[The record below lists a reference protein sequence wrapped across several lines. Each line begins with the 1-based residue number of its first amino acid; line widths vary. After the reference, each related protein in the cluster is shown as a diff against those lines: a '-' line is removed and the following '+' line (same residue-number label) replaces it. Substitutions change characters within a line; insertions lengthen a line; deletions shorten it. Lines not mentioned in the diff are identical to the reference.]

1 MKLSARIAFLSL
13 LYGTSC
19 IAAADQAFGQS
30 RIYGPV
36 TNIESPN
43 SFIMYQQ
50 PSGPANPTARAGVAD
65 VRGDY
70 AMAIGAAATAHAFEA
85 IAIGHESEARQTPN
99 APTDQVGEAGRA
111 IAIGAR
117 AKAYDTGIAIG
128 LTSVAGAGSEA
139 GVLDYRPS
147 AIAIGQNTFART
159 TESIAI
165 GKFATVTEEKA
176 LGQNADRSIAI
187 GRSATITGSQNSV
200 AIGPDV
206 AVFANSP
213 NSIALGFRA
222 SVVGNAEGG
231 IAIGDNASVVGGTST
246 IAIGT
251 VSMAENESIAIGS
264 FARALG
270 NRSMAL
276 GQGSKAEGLNSVA
289 LGFEAFARADS
300 STAIGR
306 FATAQHLSSTALGF
320 GAVTTRN
327 SQVVIGTSLETVTVP
342 NVAGSGNQFLFATA
356 DGTLNRYTG
365 ATTIDS
371 DLLISGSQAIGGNLT
386 VGGDVVFNNYKN
398 TNPGSGTT
406 FLSTDANGKVAL
418 AAIPNGTTFCTL
430 VGANSSCYGPNAEAK
445 GAFDTAIGANSRAD
459 AALGSTALGAETNA
473 SGNGSTAI
481 GVLAKSQGEGSLA
494 VGFAANST
502 AEDGIAIGS
511 NALANG
517 FNAFAFGTGAVAN
530 GRNVTAIGFGA
541 RAEGFN
547 TNSLALGT
555 GSLASGTDVTALGAG
570 ATATGVRATA
580 IGAGAITTRN
590 NQVVI
595 GTSLETVTAPS
606 VAGIGNQFLFA
617 TADGTLNR
625 YTGATTI
632 DSDLLISGSQAIG
645 GNLTVGGDVVF
656 NNYKNTNPGS
666 GTTFLSTDANGKVAL
681 AAIPNG
687 TTFCTLVGANSS
699 CYGPNAEAKGAFD
712 TAIGANSRAD
722 AALGS
727 TALGAE
733 TNASGNGSTAIGV
746 LAKSQGEGSLAV
758 GFAANSTAEDGIAIG
773 SNALANGFNAFA
785 FGTGAVAN
793 GRNVTAIGFGARAEG
808 FNTNSLALGTGSLAS
823 GTDVTALGAGATATG
838 VRATAI
844 GAGAITTR
852 NNQVVIGTQQDD
864 VTMPGLSGS
873 GTDLVAA
880 NNDGTL
886 QRSSV
891 SLQQVDQAVN
901 TTIPKLESAVSGL
914 GQAVESVGAIA
925 SAMSAVPQ
933 VSLMEDEP
941 MRCGVG
947 TGGYGSEYAISAGC
961 AVRIADR
968 LHLNG
973 ALAYAPS
980 VNYQYGSTPS
990 VAGRLG
996 FSFPLGRIAK
1006 PSSKPT
1012 AEASKELS
1020 NVQGT
1025 IQKIQ
1030 AEVKSRDNQIAILKT
1045 QLDKLL
1051 KAQHSETSTP
1061 SSKATTE
1068 LIATFMS
1075 RIEQLENRLA
1085 EQELISQRA
1094 MEQLK
1099 SLVGSAPL
1107 GMGAISKVNR

>member
-1 MKLSARIAFLSL
+1 MRPTWQQKKAGYAYEAFIIKKNMKLSARIAFLSL
-13 LYGTSC
+13 LHGASC
-19 IAAADQAFGQS
+19 IAVADQAFGQS

-36 TNIESPN
+36 TNVESPN

-595 GTSLETVTAPS
+595 GT
-606 VAGIGNQFLFA
+606 
-617 TADGTLNR
+617 
-625 YTGATTI
+625 
-632 DSDLLISGSQAIG
+632 
-645 GNLTVGGDVVF
+645 
-656 NNYKNTNPGS
+656 
-666 GTTFLSTDANGKVAL
+666 
-681 AAIPNG
+681 
-687 TTFCTLVGANSS
+687 
-699 CYGPNAEAKGAFD
+699 
-712 TAIGANSRAD
+712 
-722 AALGS
+722 
-727 TALGAE
+727 
-733 TNASGNGSTAIGV
+733 
-746 LAKSQGEGSLAV
+746 
-758 GFAANSTAEDGIAIG
+758 
-773 SNALANGFNAFA
+773 
-785 FGTGAVAN
+785 
-793 GRNVTAIGFGARAEG
+793 
-808 FNTNSLALGTGSLAS
+808 
-823 GTDVTALGAGATATG
+823 
-838 VRATAI
+838 
-844 GAGAITTR
+844 
-852 NNQVVIGTQQDD
+852 QQDD

>member
-306 FATAQHLSSTALGF
+306 FATAQHFSSTALGF

-342 NVAGSGNQFLFATA
+342 NVAGS
-356 DGTLNRYTG
+356 
-365 ATTIDS
+365 
-371 DLLISGSQAIGGNLT
+371 
-386 VGGDVVFNNYKN
+386 
-398 TNPGSGTT
+398 
-406 FLSTDANGKVAL
+406 
-418 AAIPNGTTFCTL
+418 
-430 VGANSSCYGPNAEAK
+430 
-445 GAFDTAIGANSRAD
+445 
-459 AALGSTALGAETNA
+459 
-473 SGNGSTAI
+473 
-481 GVLAKSQGEGSLA
+481 
-494 VGFAANST
+494 
-502 AEDGIAIGS
+502 
-511 NALANG
+511 
-517 FNAFAFGTGAVAN
+517 
-530 GRNVTAIGFGA
+530 
-541 RAEGFN
+541 
-547 TNSLALGT
+547 
-555 GSLASGTDVTALGAG
+555 
-570 ATATGVRATA
+570 
-580 IGAGAITTRN
+580 
-590 NQVVI
+590 
-595 GTSLETVTAPS
+595 
-606 VAGIGNQFLFA
+606 GNQFLFA

>member
-251 VSMAENESIAIGS
+251 VSMAGNDSIAIGS
-264 FARALG
+264 FATALG

-327 SQVVIGTSLETVTVP
+327 SQVVIGTSLETVT
-342 NVAGSGNQFLFATA
+342 
-356 DGTLNRYTG
+356 
-365 ATTIDS
+365 
-371 DLLISGSQAIGGNLT
+371 
-386 VGGDVVFNNYKN
+386 
-398 TNPGSGTT
+398 
-406 FLSTDANGKVAL
+406 
-418 AAIPNGTTFCTL
+418 
-430 VGANSSCYGPNAEAK
+430 
-445 GAFDTAIGANSRAD
+445 
-459 AALGSTALGAETNA
+459 
-473 SGNGSTAI
+473 
-481 GVLAKSQGEGSLA
+481 
-494 VGFAANST
+494 
-502 AEDGIAIGS
+502 
-511 NALANG
+511 
-517 FNAFAFGTGAVAN
+517 
-530 GRNVTAIGFGA
+530 
-541 RAEGFN
+541 
-547 TNSLALGT
+547 
-555 GSLASGTDVTALGAG
+555 
-570 ATATGVRATA
+570 
-580 IGAGAITTRN
+580 
-590 NQVVI
+590 
-595 GTSLETVTAPS
+595 APS

-632 DSDLLISGSQAIG
+632 GSDLLISGSQAIG

>member
-1 MKLSARIAFLSL
+1 MRPNWQQKKAGYACEAFIIKKNMKLSARIAFLSL
-13 LYGTSC
+13 LHGASC
-19 IAAADQAFGQS
+19 IAVADQAFGQS

-36 TNIESPN
+36 TNVESPN

-85 IAIGHESEARQTPN
+85 LAIGHESEARQTPN

-128 LTSVAGAGSEA
+128 LTSVAGAGSDV

-176 LGQNADRSIAI
+176 LGQNGDRSIAI

-206 AVFANSP
+206 AVLGNSP
-213 NSIALGFRA
+213 NSIALGFGA

-251 VSMAENESIAIGS
+251 ISMAENESIAIGVN
-264 FARALG
+264 ARALG

-306 FATAQHLSSTALGF
+306 FAAAQHFSSTALGF

-365 ATTIDS
+365 AT
-371 DLLISGSQAIGGNLT
+371 N
-386 VGGDVVFNNYKN
+386 
-398 TNPGSGTT
+398 
-406 FLSTDANGKVAL
+406 
-418 AAIPNGTTFCTL
+418 
-430 VGANSSCYGPNAEAK
+430 
-445 GAFDTAIGANSRAD
+445 
-459 AALGSTALGAETNA
+459 
-473 SGNGSTAI
+473 
-481 GVLAKSQGEGSLA
+481 
-494 VGFAANST
+494 
-502 AEDGIAIGS
+502 
-511 NALANG
+511 
-517 FNAFAFGTGAVAN
+517 
-530 GRNVTAIGFGA
+530 
-541 RAEGFN
+541 
-547 TNSLALGT
+547 
-555 GSLASGTDVTALGAG
+555 
-570 ATATGVRATA
+570 
-580 IGAGAITTRN
+580 
-590 NQVVI
+590 
-595 GTSLETVTAPS
+595 
-606 VAGIGNQFLFA
+606 
-617 TADGTLNR
+617 
-625 YTGATTI
+625 I

>member
-1 MKLSARIAFLSL
+1 
-13 LYGTSC
+13 
-19 IAAADQAFGQS
+19 
-30 RIYGPV
+30 
-36 TNIESPN
+36 
-43 SFIMYQQ
+43 
-50 PSGPANPTARAGVAD
+50 
-65 VRGDY
+65 
-70 AMAIGAAATAHAFEA
+70 MAIGAAATAHAFEA

-128 LTSVAGAGSEA
+128 LTSVAGAGSDV

-176 LGQNADRSIAI
+176 LGQNGDRSIAI

-206 AVFANSP
+206 AVLGNSP
-213 NSIALGFRA
+213 NSIALGFGA

-251 VSMAENESIAIGS
+251 ISMAENESIAIGVN
-264 FARALG
+264 ARALG

-365 ATTIDS
+365 AT
-371 DLLISGSQAIGGNLT
+371 N
-386 VGGDVVFNNYKN
+386 
-398 TNPGSGTT
+398 
-406 FLSTDANGKVAL
+406 
-418 AAIPNGTTFCTL
+418 
-430 VGANSSCYGPNAEAK
+430 
-445 GAFDTAIGANSRAD
+445 
-459 AALGSTALGAETNA
+459 
-473 SGNGSTAI
+473 
-481 GVLAKSQGEGSLA
+481 
-494 VGFAANST
+494 
-502 AEDGIAIGS
+502 
-511 NALANG
+511 
-517 FNAFAFGTGAVAN
+517 
-530 GRNVTAIGFGA
+530 
-541 RAEGFN
+541 
-547 TNSLALGT
+547 
-555 GSLASGTDVTALGAG
+555 
-570 ATATGVRATA
+570 
-580 IGAGAITTRN
+580 
-590 NQVVI
+590 
-595 GTSLETVTAPS
+595 
-606 VAGIGNQFLFA
+606 
-617 TADGTLNR
+617 
-625 YTGATTI
+625 I

>member
-327 SQVVIGTSLETVTVP
+327 SQVVIGTSLETVT
-342 NVAGSGNQFLFATA
+342 
-356 DGTLNRYTG
+356 
-365 ATTIDS
+365 
-371 DLLISGSQAIGGNLT
+371 
-386 VGGDVVFNNYKN
+386 
-398 TNPGSGTT
+398 
-406 FLSTDANGKVAL
+406 
-418 AAIPNGTTFCTL
+418 
-430 VGANSSCYGPNAEAK
+430 
-445 GAFDTAIGANSRAD
+445 
-459 AALGSTALGAETNA
+459 
-473 SGNGSTAI
+473 
-481 GVLAKSQGEGSLA
+481 
-494 VGFAANST
+494 
-502 AEDGIAIGS
+502 
-511 NALANG
+511 
-517 FNAFAFGTGAVAN
+517 
-530 GRNVTAIGFGA
+530 
-541 RAEGFN
+541 
-547 TNSLALGT
+547 
-555 GSLASGTDVTALGAG
+555 
-570 ATATGVRATA
+570 
-580 IGAGAITTRN
+580 
-590 NQVVI
+590 
-595 GTSLETVTAPS
+595 APS
-606 VAGIGNQFLFA
+606 VAGSGNQFLFA

>member
-30 RIYGPV
+30 RIYGPE

-43 SFIMYQQ
+43 SFIKYQQ
-50 PSGPANPTARAGVAD
+50 PSTPANPFARAGVAD
-65 VRGDY
+65 ARGDY

-200 AIGPDV
+200 AIGTDV
-206 AVFANSP
+206 AVLGNSP
-213 NSIALGFRA
+213 SSISLGFGALVQGKTESGIAIGTDAIAATGDSVIAIGKQAMAGTGESVIAIGKQAMAKATGSTAIGFLSKAENGSLAMGTLAVADGKDSIALGDRSLA
-222 SVVGNAEGG
+222 TGGQGG
-231 IAIGDNASVVGGTST
+231 IAIGQEAIAKKGNA
-246 IAIGT
+246 
-251 VSMAENESIAIGS
+251 
-264 FARALG
+264 
-270 NRSMAL
+270 
-276 GQGSKAEGLNSVA
+276 
-289 LGFEAFARADS
+289 
-300 STAIGR
+300 TAIGR
-306 FATAQHLSSTALGF
+306 NSLADYVNSTAL
-320 GAVTTRN
+320 
-327 SQVVIGTSLETVTVP
+327 
-342 NVAGSGNQFLFATA
+342 
-356 DGTLNRYTG
+356 
-365 ATTIDS
+365 
-371 DLLISGSQAIGGNLT
+371 
-386 VGGDVVFNNYKN
+386 
-398 TNPGSGTT
+398 
-406 FLSTDANGKVAL
+406 
-418 AAIPNGTTFCTL
+418 
-430 VGANSSCYGPNAEAK
+430 
-445 GAFDTAIGANSRAD
+445 
-459 AALGSTALGAETNA
+459 
-473 SGNGSTAI
+473 
-481 GVLAKSQGEGSLA
+481 
-494 VGFAANST
+494 
-502 AEDGIAIGS
+502 
-511 NALANG
+511 
-517 FNAFAFGTGAVAN
+517 
-530 GRNVTAIGFGA
+530 
-541 RAEGFN
+541 
-547 TNSLALGT
+547 
-555 GSLASGTDVTALGAG
+555 
-570 ATATGVRATA
+570 
-580 IGAGAITTRN
+580 GAGAITTRN

>member
-430 VGANSSCYGPNAEAK
+430 VGANSA
-445 GAFDTAIGANSRAD
+445 
-459 AALGSTALGAETNA
+459 
-473 SGNGSTAI
+473 
-481 GVLAKSQGEGSLA
+481 
-494 VGFAANST
+494 
-502 AEDGIAIGS
+502 
-511 NALANG
+511 
-517 FNAFAFGTGAVAN
+517 
-530 GRNVTAIGFGA
+530 
-541 RAEGFN
+541 
-547 TNSLALGT
+547 
-555 GSLASGTDVTALGAG
+555 
-570 ATATGVRATA
+570 
-580 IGAGAITTRN
+580 
-590 NQVVI
+590 
-595 GTSLETVTAPS
+595 
-606 VAGIGNQFLFA
+606 
-617 TADGTLNR
+617 
-625 YTGATTI
+625 
-632 DSDLLISGSQAIG
+632 
-645 GNLTVGGDVVF
+645 
-656 NNYKNTNPGS
+656 
-666 GTTFLSTDANGKVAL
+666 
-681 AAIPNG
+681 
-687 TTFCTLVGANSS
+687 

>member
-1 MKLSARIAFLSL
+1 MRPTWQQKKAGYAYEAFIIKKNMKLSARIAFLSL
-13 LYGTSC
+13 LHGASC
-19 IAAADQAFGQS
+19 IAVADQAFGQS

-595 GTSLETVTAPS
+595 GT
-606 VAGIGNQFLFA
+606 
-617 TADGTLNR
+617 
-625 YTGATTI
+625 
-632 DSDLLISGSQAIG
+632 
-645 GNLTVGGDVVF
+645 
-656 NNYKNTNPGS
+656 
-666 GTTFLSTDANGKVAL
+666 
-681 AAIPNG
+681 
-687 TTFCTLVGANSS
+687 
-699 CYGPNAEAKGAFD
+699 
-712 TAIGANSRAD
+712 
-722 AALGS
+722 
-727 TALGAE
+727 
-733 TNASGNGSTAIGV
+733 
-746 LAKSQGEGSLAV
+746 
-758 GFAANSTAEDGIAIG
+758 
-773 SNALANGFNAFA
+773 
-785 FGTGAVAN
+785 
-793 GRNVTAIGFGARAEG
+793 
-808 FNTNSLALGTGSLAS
+808 
-823 GTDVTALGAGATATG
+823 
-838 VRATAI
+838 
-844 GAGAITTR
+844 
-852 NNQVVIGTQQDD
+852 QQDD

>member
-1 MKLSARIAFLSL
+1 MRPTWQQKKAGYACETFIIKKNMKLSARIAFLSL

-85 IAIGHESEARQTPN
+85 LAIGHESEARQTPN

-595 GTSLETVTAPS
+595 GT
-606 VAGIGNQFLFA
+606 
-617 TADGTLNR
+617 
-625 YTGATTI
+625 
-632 DSDLLISGSQAIG
+632 
-645 GNLTVGGDVVF
+645 
-656 NNYKNTNPGS
+656 
-666 GTTFLSTDANGKVAL
+666 
-681 AAIPNG
+681 
-687 TTFCTLVGANSS
+687 
-699 CYGPNAEAKGAFD
+699 
-712 TAIGANSRAD
+712 
-722 AALGS
+722 
-727 TALGAE
+727 
-733 TNASGNGSTAIGV
+733 
-746 LAKSQGEGSLAV
+746 
-758 GFAANSTAEDGIAIG
+758 
-773 SNALANGFNAFA
+773 
-785 FGTGAVAN
+785 
-793 GRNVTAIGFGARAEG
+793 
-808 FNTNSLALGTGSLAS
+808 
-823 GTDVTALGAGATATG
+823 
-838 VRATAI
+838 
-844 GAGAITTR
+844 
-852 NNQVVIGTQQDD
+852 QQDD

>member
-1 MKLSARIAFLSL
+1 MRPTWQQKKAGYACEAFIIKKNMKLSARIAFLSL
-13 LYGTSC
+13 LHGASC
-19 IAAADQAFGQS
+19 IAVADQAFGQS

-85 IAIGHESEARQTPN
+85 LAIGHESEARQTPN

-128 LTSVAGAGSEA
+128 LTSVAGAGSDV

-206 AVFANSP
+206 AVLGNSP
-213 NSIALGFRA
+213 NSIALGFGA

-251 VSMAENESIAIGS
+251 VSMAKNDSIAIGS
-264 FARALG
+264 FASALG

-595 GTSLETVTAPS
+595 GT
-606 VAGIGNQFLFA
+606 
-617 TADGTLNR
+617 
-625 YTGATTI
+625 
-632 DSDLLISGSQAIG
+632 
-645 GNLTVGGDVVF
+645 
-656 NNYKNTNPGS
+656 
-666 GTTFLSTDANGKVAL
+666 
-681 AAIPNG
+681 
-687 TTFCTLVGANSS
+687 
-699 CYGPNAEAKGAFD
+699 
-712 TAIGANSRAD
+712 
-722 AALGS
+722 
-727 TALGAE
+727 
-733 TNASGNGSTAIGV
+733 
-746 LAKSQGEGSLAV
+746 
-758 GFAANSTAEDGIAIG
+758 
-773 SNALANGFNAFA
+773 
-785 FGTGAVAN
+785 
-793 GRNVTAIGFGARAEG
+793 
-808 FNTNSLALGTGSLAS
+808 
-823 GTDVTALGAGATATG
+823 
-838 VRATAI
+838 
-844 GAGAITTR
+844 
-852 NNQVVIGTQQDD
+852 QQDD

-891 SLQQVDQAVN
+891 SLQQVNQAVN

>member
-206 AVFANSP
+206 AVLGNSP
-213 NSIALGFRA
+213 NSIALGFGA

-251 VSMAENESIAIGS
+251 ISMAENESIAIGVN
-264 FARALG
+264 ARALG

-365 ATTIDS
+365 ATTI
-371 DLLISGSQAIGGNLT
+371 G
-386 VGGDVVFNNYKN
+386 
-398 TNPGSGTT
+398 
-406 FLSTDANGKVAL
+406 
-418 AAIPNGTTFCTL
+418 
-430 VGANSSCYGPNAEAK
+430 
-445 GAFDTAIGANSRAD
+445 
-459 AALGSTALGAETNA
+459 
-473 SGNGSTAI
+473 
-481 GVLAKSQGEGSLA
+481 
-494 VGFAANST
+494 
-502 AEDGIAIGS
+502 
-511 NALANG
+511 
-517 FNAFAFGTGAVAN
+517 
-530 GRNVTAIGFGA
+530 
-541 RAEGFN
+541 
-547 TNSLALGT
+547 
-555 GSLASGTDVTALGAG
+555 
-570 ATATGVRATA
+570 
-580 IGAGAITTRN
+580 
-590 NQVVI
+590 
-595 GTSLETVTAPS
+595 
-606 VAGIGNQFLFA
+606 
-617 TADGTLNR
+617 
-625 YTGATTI
+625 
-632 DSDLLISGSQAIG
+632 SDLLISGSQAIG

>member
-30 RIYGPV
+30 RIYGPE

-43 SFIMYQQ
+43 SFIKYQQ
-50 PSGPANPTARAGVAD
+50 PSTPANPFARAGVAD
-65 VRGDY
+65 ARGDY

-187 GRSATITGSQNSV
+187 GRSATITGAQNSV

-206 AVFANSP
+206 AVFGNSP

-342 NVAGSGNQFLFATA
+342 NVAGS
-356 DGTLNRYTG
+356 
-365 ATTIDS
+365 
-371 DLLISGSQAIGGNLT
+371 
-386 VGGDVVFNNYKN
+386 
-398 TNPGSGTT
+398 
-406 FLSTDANGKVAL
+406 
-418 AAIPNGTTFCTL
+418 
-430 VGANSSCYGPNAEAK
+430 
-445 GAFDTAIGANSRAD
+445 
-459 AALGSTALGAETNA
+459 
-473 SGNGSTAI
+473 
-481 GVLAKSQGEGSLA
+481 
-494 VGFAANST
+494 
-502 AEDGIAIGS
+502 
-511 NALANG
+511 
-517 FNAFAFGTGAVAN
+517 
-530 GRNVTAIGFGA
+530 
-541 RAEGFN
+541 
-547 TNSLALGT
+547 
-555 GSLASGTDVTALGAG
+555 
-570 ATATGVRATA
+570 
-580 IGAGAITTRN
+580 
-590 NQVVI
+590 
-595 GTSLETVTAPS
+595 
-606 VAGIGNQFLFA
+606 GNQFLFA

-1099 SLVGSAPL
+1099 SLAGSAPL

>member
-1 MKLSARIAFLSL
+1 MRPTWQQKKAGYACETFIIKKNMKLSARIAFLSL
-13 LYGTSC
+13 LHGASC
-19 IAAADQAFGQS
+19 IAVADQAFGQS

-327 SQVVIGTSLETVTVP
+327 SQVVIGTSLETVT
-342 NVAGSGNQFLFATA
+342 
-356 DGTLNRYTG
+356 
-365 ATTIDS
+365 
-371 DLLISGSQAIGGNLT
+371 
-386 VGGDVVFNNYKN
+386 
-398 TNPGSGTT
+398 
-406 FLSTDANGKVAL
+406 
-418 AAIPNGTTFCTL
+418 
-430 VGANSSCYGPNAEAK
+430 
-445 GAFDTAIGANSRAD
+445 
-459 AALGSTALGAETNA
+459 
-473 SGNGSTAI
+473 
-481 GVLAKSQGEGSLA
+481 
-494 VGFAANST
+494 
-502 AEDGIAIGS
+502 
-511 NALANG
+511 
-517 FNAFAFGTGAVAN
+517 
-530 GRNVTAIGFGA
+530 
-541 RAEGFN
+541 
-547 TNSLALGT
+547 
-555 GSLASGTDVTALGAG
+555 
-570 ATATGVRATA
+570 
-580 IGAGAITTRN
+580 
-590 NQVVI
+590 
-595 GTSLETVTAPS
+595 APS
-606 VAGIGNQFLFA
+606 VAGSGNQFLFA

>member
-187 GRSATITGSQNSV
+187 GRSATITGAQNSV

-342 NVAGSGNQFLFATA
+342 NVAGS
-356 DGTLNRYTG
+356 
-365 ATTIDS
+365 
-371 DLLISGSQAIGGNLT
+371 
-386 VGGDVVFNNYKN
+386 
-398 TNPGSGTT
+398 
-406 FLSTDANGKVAL
+406 
-418 AAIPNGTTFCTL
+418 
-430 VGANSSCYGPNAEAK
+430 
-445 GAFDTAIGANSRAD
+445 
-459 AALGSTALGAETNA
+459 
-473 SGNGSTAI
+473 
-481 GVLAKSQGEGSLA
+481 
-494 VGFAANST
+494 
-502 AEDGIAIGS
+502 
-511 NALANG
+511 
-517 FNAFAFGTGAVAN
+517 
-530 GRNVTAIGFGA
+530 
-541 RAEGFN
+541 
-547 TNSLALGT
+547 
-555 GSLASGTDVTALGAG
+555 
-570 ATATGVRATA
+570 
-580 IGAGAITTRN
+580 
-590 NQVVI
+590 
-595 GTSLETVTAPS
+595 
-606 VAGIGNQFLFA
+606 GNQFLFA

>member
-85 IAIGHESEARQTPN
+85 LAIGHESEARQTPN

-595 GTSLETVTAPS
+595 GT
-606 VAGIGNQFLFA
+606 
-617 TADGTLNR
+617 
-625 YTGATTI
+625 
-632 DSDLLISGSQAIG
+632 
-645 GNLTVGGDVVF
+645 
-656 NNYKNTNPGS
+656 
-666 GTTFLSTDANGKVAL
+666 
-681 AAIPNG
+681 
-687 TTFCTLVGANSS
+687 
-699 CYGPNAEAKGAFD
+699 
-712 TAIGANSRAD
+712 
-722 AALGS
+722 
-727 TALGAE
+727 
-733 TNASGNGSTAIGV
+733 
-746 LAKSQGEGSLAV
+746 
-758 GFAANSTAEDGIAIG
+758 
-773 SNALANGFNAFA
+773 
-785 FGTGAVAN
+785 
-793 GRNVTAIGFGARAEG
+793 
-808 FNTNSLALGTGSLAS
+808 
-823 GTDVTALGAGATATG
+823 
-838 VRATAI
+838 
-844 GAGAITTR
+844 
-852 NNQVVIGTQQDD
+852 QQDD

>member
-251 VSMAENESIAIGS
+251 VSMAENDSIAIGS

-342 NVAGSGNQFLFATA
+342 NVAGS
-356 DGTLNRYTG
+356 
-365 ATTIDS
+365 
-371 DLLISGSQAIGGNLT
+371 
-386 VGGDVVFNNYKN
+386 
-398 TNPGSGTT
+398 
-406 FLSTDANGKVAL
+406 
-418 AAIPNGTTFCTL
+418 
-430 VGANSSCYGPNAEAK
+430 
-445 GAFDTAIGANSRAD
+445 
-459 AALGSTALGAETNA
+459 
-473 SGNGSTAI
+473 
-481 GVLAKSQGEGSLA
+481 
-494 VGFAANST
+494 
-502 AEDGIAIGS
+502 
-511 NALANG
+511 
-517 FNAFAFGTGAVAN
+517 
-530 GRNVTAIGFGA
+530 
-541 RAEGFN
+541 
-547 TNSLALGT
+547 
-555 GSLASGTDVTALGAG
+555 
-570 ATATGVRATA
+570 
-580 IGAGAITTRN
+580 
-590 NQVVI
+590 
-595 GTSLETVTAPS
+595 
-606 VAGIGNQFLFA
+606 GNQFLFA

>member
-327 SQVVIGTSLETVTVP
+327 S
-342 NVAGSGNQFLFATA
+342 
-356 DGTLNRYTG
+356 
-365 ATTIDS
+365 
-371 DLLISGSQAIGGNLT
+371 
-386 VGGDVVFNNYKN
+386 
-398 TNPGSGTT
+398 
-406 FLSTDANGKVAL
+406 
-418 AAIPNGTTFCTL
+418 
-430 VGANSSCYGPNAEAK
+430 
-445 GAFDTAIGANSRAD
+445 
-459 AALGSTALGAETNA
+459 
-473 SGNGSTAI
+473 
-481 GVLAKSQGEGSLA
+481 
-494 VGFAANST
+494 
-502 AEDGIAIGS
+502 
-511 NALANG
+511 
-517 FNAFAFGTGAVAN
+517 
-530 GRNVTAIGFGA
+530 
-541 RAEGFN
+541 
-547 TNSLALGT
+547 
-555 GSLASGTDVTALGAG
+555 
-570 ATATGVRATA
+570 
-580 IGAGAITTRN
+580 
-590 NQVVI
+590 QVVI

>member
-1 MKLSARIAFLSL
+1 MRPTWQQKKAGYACETFIIKKNMKLSARIAFLSL
-13 LYGTSC
+13 LHGASC
-19 IAAADQAFGQS
+19 IAVADQAFGQS

-36 TNIESPN
+36 TNVESPN

-85 IAIGHESEARQTPN
+85 LAIGHESEARQTPN

-128 LTSVAGAGSEA
+128 LTSVAGAGSDV

-176 LGQNADRSIAI
+176 LGQNGDRSIAI

-206 AVFANSP
+206 AVLGNSP
-213 NSIALGFRA
+213 KSIALGFRA

-251 VSMAENESIAIGS
+251 VSMAGKDSIAIGS
-264 FARALG
+264 FAGALG

-342 NVAGSGNQFLFATA
+342 NVAGS
-356 DGTLNRYTG
+356 
-365 ATTIDS
+365 
-371 DLLISGSQAIGGNLT
+371 
-386 VGGDVVFNNYKN
+386 
-398 TNPGSGTT
+398 
-406 FLSTDANGKVAL
+406 
-418 AAIPNGTTFCTL
+418 
-430 VGANSSCYGPNAEAK
+430 
-445 GAFDTAIGANSRAD
+445 
-459 AALGSTALGAETNA
+459 
-473 SGNGSTAI
+473 
-481 GVLAKSQGEGSLA
+481 
-494 VGFAANST
+494 
-502 AEDGIAIGS
+502 
-511 NALANG
+511 
-517 FNAFAFGTGAVAN
+517 
-530 GRNVTAIGFGA
+530 
-541 RAEGFN
+541 
-547 TNSLALGT
+547 
-555 GSLASGTDVTALGAG
+555 
-570 ATATGVRATA
+570 
-580 IGAGAITTRN
+580 
-590 NQVVI
+590 
-595 GTSLETVTAPS
+595 
-606 VAGIGNQFLFA
+606 GNQFLFA

>member
-128 LTSVAGAGSEA
+128 LTSVAGAGSDV

-187 GRSATITGSQNSV
+187 GRSATITGAQNSV

-206 AVFANSP
+206 AVFGNSP

-430 VGANSSCYGPNAEAK
+430 VG
-445 GAFDTAIGANSRAD
+445 D
-459 AALGSTALGAETNA
+459 
-473 SGNGSTAI
+473 
-481 GVLAKSQGEGSLA
+481 
-494 VGFAANST
+494 
-502 AEDGIAIGS
+502 
-511 NALANG
+511 
-517 FNAFAFGTGAVAN
+517 
-530 GRNVTAIGFGA
+530 
-541 RAEGFN
+541 
-547 TNSLALGT
+547 
-555 GSLASGTDVTALGAG
+555 
-570 ATATGVRATA
+570 
-580 IGAGAITTRN
+580 
-590 NQVVI
+590 
-595 GTSLETVTAPS
+595 
-606 VAGIGNQFLFA
+606 
-617 TADGTLNR
+617 
-625 YTGATTI
+625 
-632 DSDLLISGSQAIG
+632 
-645 GNLTVGGDVVF
+645 
-656 NNYKNTNPGS
+656 
-666 GTTFLSTDANGKVAL
+666 
-681 AAIPNG
+681 
-687 TTFCTLVGANSS
+687 NSS

>member
-289 LGFEAFARADS
+289 LGFEAFARAGS

-342 NVAGSGNQFLFATA
+342 NVAGS
-356 DGTLNRYTG
+356 
-365 ATTIDS
+365 
-371 DLLISGSQAIGGNLT
+371 
-386 VGGDVVFNNYKN
+386 
-398 TNPGSGTT
+398 
-406 FLSTDANGKVAL
+406 
-418 AAIPNGTTFCTL
+418 
-430 VGANSSCYGPNAEAK
+430 
-445 GAFDTAIGANSRAD
+445 
-459 AALGSTALGAETNA
+459 
-473 SGNGSTAI
+473 
-481 GVLAKSQGEGSLA
+481 
-494 VGFAANST
+494 
-502 AEDGIAIGS
+502 
-511 NALANG
+511 
-517 FNAFAFGTGAVAN
+517 
-530 GRNVTAIGFGA
+530 
-541 RAEGFN
+541 
-547 TNSLALGT
+547 
-555 GSLASGTDVTALGAG
+555 
-570 ATATGVRATA
+570 
-580 IGAGAITTRN
+580 
-590 NQVVI
+590 
-595 GTSLETVTAPS
+595 
-606 VAGIGNQFLFA
+606 GNQFLFA

>member
-430 VGANSSCYGPNAEAK
+430 VGDNSSCYGPNAEAK

-517 FNAFAFGTGAVAN
+517 FNA
-530 GRNVTAIGFGA
+530 
-541 RAEGFN
+541 
-547 TNSLALGT
+547 S
-555 GSLASGTDVTALGAG
+555 
-570 ATATGVRATA
+570 
-580 IGAGAITTRN
+580 
-590 NQVVI
+590 
-595 GTSLETVTAPS
+595 
-606 VAGIGNQFLFA
+606 
-617 TADGTLNR
+617 
-625 YTGATTI
+625 
-632 DSDLLISGSQAIG
+632 
-645 GNLTVGGDVVF
+645 
-656 NNYKNTNPGS
+656 
-666 GTTFLSTDANGKVAL
+666 
-681 AAIPNG
+681 
-687 TTFCTLVGANSS
+687 
-699 CYGPNAEAKGAFD
+699 
-712 TAIGANSRAD
+712 
-722 AALGS
+722 
-727 TALGAE
+727 
-733 TNASGNGSTAIGV
+733 
-746 LAKSQGEGSLAV
+746 
-758 GFAANSTAEDGIAIG
+758 
-773 SNALANGFNAFA
+773 A

>member
-1 MKLSARIAFLSL
+1 MRPTWQQKKAGYACETFIIKKNMKLSARIAFLSL

-85 IAIGHESEARQTPN
+85 LAIGHESEARQTPN

-128 LTSVAGAGSEA
+128 LTSVAGAGSDV

-176 LGQNADRSIAI
+176 LGQNGDRSIAI

-200 AIGPDV
+200 AIGTDV
-206 AVFANSP
+206 AVLGNSP
-213 NSIALGFRA
+213 SSISLGFGALVQGKTESGIAIGTDAIAATGDSVIAIGKQAMAGTGESVIAIGKQAMAKATGSTAIGFLSKAENGSLAMGTLAVADGKDSIALGDRSLA
-222 SVVGNAEGG
+222 TGGQGG
-231 IAIGDNASVVGGTST
+231 IAIGQEAIAKKGNA
-246 IAIGT
+246 
-251 VSMAENESIAIGS
+251 
-264 FARALG
+264 
-270 NRSMAL
+270 
-276 GQGSKAEGLNSVA
+276 
-289 LGFEAFARADS
+289 
-300 STAIGR
+300 TAIGR
-306 FATAQHLSSTALGF
+306 
-320 GAVTTRN
+320 
-327 SQVVIGTSLETVTVP
+327 
-342 NVAGSGNQFLFATA
+342 
-356 DGTLNRYTG
+356 
-365 ATTIDS
+365 
-371 DLLISGSQAIGGNLT
+371 
-386 VGGDVVFNNYKN
+386 
-398 TNPGSGTT
+398 
-406 FLSTDANGKVAL
+406 
-418 AAIPNGTTFCTL
+418 
-430 VGANSSCYGPNAEAK
+430 
-445 GAFDTAIGANSRAD
+445 
-459 AALGSTALGAETNA
+459 
-473 SGNGSTAI
+473 
-481 GVLAKSQGEGSLA
+481 
-494 VGFAANST
+494 
-502 AEDGIAIGS
+502 
-511 NALANG
+511 
-517 FNAFAFGTGAVAN
+517 
-530 GRNVTAIGFGA
+530 
-541 RAEGFN
+541 
-547 TNSLALGT
+547 NSLADYVN
-555 GSLASGTDVTALGAG
+555 STALGAG
-570 ATATGVRATA
+570 AV
-580 IGAGAITTRN
+580 TTRN

-595 GTSLETVTAPS
+595 GTSIDTVTVPN
-606 VAGIGNQFLFA
+606 VAGSGNQFLFA

>member
-1 MKLSARIAFLSL
+1 
-13 LYGTSC
+13 
-19 IAAADQAFGQS
+19 
-30 RIYGPV
+30 
-36 TNIESPN
+36 
-43 SFIMYQQ
+43 MYQQ

-595 GTSLETVTAPS
+595 GT
-606 VAGIGNQFLFA
+606 
-617 TADGTLNR
+617 
-625 YTGATTI
+625 
-632 DSDLLISGSQAIG
+632 
-645 GNLTVGGDVVF
+645 
-656 NNYKNTNPGS
+656 
-666 GTTFLSTDANGKVAL
+666 
-681 AAIPNG
+681 
-687 TTFCTLVGANSS
+687 
-699 CYGPNAEAKGAFD
+699 
-712 TAIGANSRAD
+712 
-722 AALGS
+722 
-727 TALGAE
+727 
-733 TNASGNGSTAIGV
+733 
-746 LAKSQGEGSLAV
+746 
-758 GFAANSTAEDGIAIG
+758 
-773 SNALANGFNAFA
+773 
-785 FGTGAVAN
+785 
-793 GRNVTAIGFGARAEG
+793 
-808 FNTNSLALGTGSLAS
+808 
-823 GTDVTALGAGATATG
+823 
-838 VRATAI
+838 
-844 GAGAITTR
+844 
-852 NNQVVIGTQQDD
+852 QQDD

>member
-1 MKLSARIAFLSL
+1 MRPTWQQKKAGYDCEAFIIKKNMKLSARIAFLSL
-13 LYGTSC
+13 LHGASC
-19 IAAADQAFGQS
+19 IAVADQAFGQS

-595 GTSLETVTAPS
+595 GT
-606 VAGIGNQFLFA
+606 
-617 TADGTLNR
+617 
-625 YTGATTI
+625 
-632 DSDLLISGSQAIG
+632 
-645 GNLTVGGDVVF
+645 
-656 NNYKNTNPGS
+656 
-666 GTTFLSTDANGKVAL
+666 
-681 AAIPNG
+681 
-687 TTFCTLVGANSS
+687 
-699 CYGPNAEAKGAFD
+699 
-712 TAIGANSRAD
+712 
-722 AALGS
+722 
-727 TALGAE
+727 
-733 TNASGNGSTAIGV
+733 
-746 LAKSQGEGSLAV
+746 
-758 GFAANSTAEDGIAIG
+758 
-773 SNALANGFNAFA
+773 
-785 FGTGAVAN
+785 
-793 GRNVTAIGFGARAEG
+793 
-808 FNTNSLALGTGSLAS
+808 
-823 GTDVTALGAGATATG
+823 
-838 VRATAI
+838 
-844 GAGAITTR
+844 
-852 NNQVVIGTQQDD
+852 QQDD